1 MMESLRNSFGYQFIP
16 EFYKNLGKDNLL
28 WVKSLVMSIYLLN
41 VFNGLHVL
49 LAKLTQDYFSVD
61 DTDFL
66 KKMIIANYLLKS
78 R

>member
-1 MMESLRNSFGYQFIP
+1 
-16 EFYKNLGKDNLL
+16 
-28 WVKSLVMSIYLLN
+28 MSIYLLN

-49 LAKLTQDYFSVD
+49 LTKLTQDYFSVD

>member
-1 MMESLRNSFGYQFIP
+1 MIYSFQYLHDGISLKQ
-16 EFYKNLGKDNLL
+16 GKDSLL

-49 LAKLTQDYFSVD
+49 LTKLTQDYFSVD

>member
-1 MMESLRNSFGYQFIP
+1 MGEKSSYEHLFI
-16 EFYKNLGKDNLL
+16 ECFQ
-28 WVKSLVMSIYLLN
+28 WIT
-41 VFNGLHVL
+41 VL
-49 LAKLTQDYFSVD
+49 LTKLTQDYFSVD